1 MVDLPARTA
10 AGPGARWS
18 RPSVAAAQM
27 LVLCITRCFV
37 RSSPGLPH
45 PGPPTGVNF
54 YSHLLLTH
62 LLLPQLK
69 QSAPSR

>member
-1 MVDLPARTA
+1 
-10 AGPGARWS
+10 
-18 RPSVAAAQM
+18 M